1 MLGRLCRSGACLV
14 ASAAGQMSLLA
25 TGDWGGIGSAP
36 YFNDVEVANANA
48 MAGVMADT
56 GTVTPSFGLLMG
68 DNFYSQCVPIVII
81 SACS

>member
-1 MLGRLCRSGACLV
+1 
-14 ASAAGQMSLLA
+14 MSLLA

-68 DNFYSQCVPIVII
+68 DNFYSQCVPIVI